1 MTLKQWICGVIG
13 HRFVLSF
20 DPPKLALYCVD
31 CKYTTVGLS
40 TDLERETGDARQ
52 SHKSS
57 AEFRPVQERQNIGT
71 KGNSDLTGHG

>member
-1 MTLKQWICGVIG
+1 MTLKQWVCGVIG

-40 TDLERETGDARQ
+40 TDLERETARENRDP
-52 SHKSS
+52 
-57 AEFRPVQERQNIGT
+57 APERVQELPR
-71 KGNSDLTGHG
+71 H